1 VDQDRL
7 ALMVQ
12 AYWPVV
18 LGVLWLL
25 WHLSKLQHRLV
36 QAEVKIGKLE
46 QKQDDMASDTIKQL
60 STIRESLARIEG
72 RLDIQKKN
80 DV

>member
-1 VDQDRL
+1 MDQDRL

-18 LGVLWLL
+18 IGILWLL
-25 WHLSKLQHRLV
+25 WHLSKIQHRLT

-46 QKQDDMASDTIKQL
+46 QKQEDMASHTMEQL
-60 STIRESLARIEG
+60 STIKESLARIEG
-72 RLDIQKKN
+72 RLDIQKKGS
-80 DV
+80 